1 MKISPM
7 MIALGLGA
15 LYLWS
20 KKAAPAASGGAAMPA
35 SAAPPSTLAQCL
47 QTQDA
52 QACAKLGFSAADS
65 VLNAAG
71 DAIAS
76 ELKGIDGMAPASLN
90 GHMESLGAFNG
101 LGGSFYGS
109 H

>member
-1 MKISPM
+1 MKISPL

-20 KKAAPAASGGAAMPA
+20 KKGTSTAPAAMPA
-35 SAAPPSTLAQCL
+35 SAAAPSSLEQCL
-47 QTQDA
+47 KTQDA
-52 QACAKLGFSAADS
+52 AACAKLGFSAAGS
-65 VLNAAG
+65 ILNAAG